1 MQAFFQPQ
9 SVLLVGVPRATG
21 VGAYNGLEMLRRYGY
36 QGKVFVVHPEA
47 EEILGHRAYR
57 RVQELPE
64 VPELAVIALGRD
76 RVLPVVEDCLALGLR
91 RFVVISQ
98 GFADADARGKEL
110 QALLVAKVRA
120 AGARLVGPNTMGS
133 LNAFVG
139 FTTAFVDIPRPAEP
153 PPVSLIAQSGA
164 LQVGSE
170 SFTGPLGQAIDIG
183 NAADVGFVDVLEY
196 LEHDPHTRVIA
207 LHMEGLGEEGR
218 RFLETASRVARKK
231 PLVVLKT
238 GRSAAGAQAALS
250 HTGSLVGEDGVFSAA
265 FARAGILRA
274 RDATDLKDTLQ
285 ALAKLPPLKG
295 PRIGIAT
302 PSGALGII
310 ALDALSAAG
319 LKPGRLPEAVCQ
331 AVEPLGPYWHRLH
344 NPVDLWPIG
353 MKTGDYLGV
362 ATATVR
368 GFLADPET
376 DGVLCMLP
384 ALSSPLHANI
394 VRPRE
399 FIAGLDLPRFG
410 KPLALALYGDGRD
423 LLRRE
428 LAPVPGVAC
437 YVSVERA
444 VRALGRLHAYF
455 RSLSRPREDLALPA
469 ATALRP
475 VARELLLGQEALD
488 YLGHRGIAA
497 VPGVLART
505 PEEAAAAAER
515 LGFPVVLKAVSPAL
529 VHKWEAGGVILGV
542 EGPEAVRRGFAALSA
557 RMPRTSKSA
566 GLAGVLV
573 QKQLQGREVLL
584 GVKRD
589 ATFGPVVVCGLGG
602 IYAEVFADTAQTL
615 APINGAQALELL
627 ASLRC
632 YPLLAGVRGEP
643 PVHLEALA
651 GMLSALSRLAAAE
664 PDLAEADLNPV
675 IATPQGC
682 WAVDARLVWRTGEG
696 GKL

>member
-1 MQAFFQPQ
+1 MRVFFQPQ
-9 SVLLVGVPRATG
+9 SVVLIGVPRAAG

-36 QGKVFVVHPEA
+36 QGRVFVVHPEA
-47 EEILGHRAYR
+47 VEILGHRVFA
-57 RVQELPE
+57 RVQDLPE

-76 RVLPVVEDCLALGLR
+76 RVLPVVEDCLAFGIR
-91 RFVVISQ
+91 RCVVISQ

-110 QALLVAKVRA
+110 QALLVARIRA
-120 AGARLVGPNTMGS
+120 AQARLVGPNTMGS
-133 LNAFVG
+133 LNAFFG
-139 FTTAFVDIPRPAEP
+139 FTTAFVDIPRPADP
-153 PPVSLIAQSGA
+153 PPVTLVAQSGA
-164 LQVGSE
+164 PQVGSE

-183 NAADVGFVDVLEY
+183 NAADVGFVDLLEY
-196 LEHDPHTRVIA
+196 LEHDPHTQVIA
-207 LHMEGLGEEGR
+207 LHMEGLTDGR

-231 PLVVLKT
+231 PVVVLKT
-238 GRSAAGAQAALS
+238 GRSAQGAQAALS

-265 FARAGILRA
+265 FARAGILCA
-274 RDATDLKDTLQ
+274 QDATDLKDALQ

-319 LKPGRLPEAVCQ
+319 LKAGRLPEAVRQ
-331 AVEPLGPYWHRLH
+331 AVEPLGPYWHRLA

-368 GFLADPET
+368 GFLADSEI

-394 VRPRE
+394 VRPRQ
-399 FIAGLDLPRFG
+399 FIAGLDLPRFA
-410 KPLALALYGDGRD
+410 KPLTLALYGDGRD
-423 LLRRE
+423 LVRQE
-428 LAPVPGVAC
+428 LAAVPGVAC

-444 VRALGRLHAYF
+444 VRALGRLHTYF
-455 RSLSRPREDLALPA
+455 RSLFRPREDLTLPA

-475 VARELLLGQEALD
+475 VARDLMLGQEALN
-488 YLGHRGIAA
+488 YLGHRGIAT
-497 VPGVLART
+497 VPGVLARS

-515 LGFPVVLKAVSPAL
+515 LGYPVVLKAVSSGL
-529 VHKWEAGGVILGV
+529 VHKWEAGGVLLGV
-542 EGPEAVRRGFAALSA
+542 EGSEAVRQGFATLSA
-557 RMPRTSKSA
+557 RATQASGGA
-566 GLAGVLV
+566 ELAGVLV

-589 ATFGPVVVCGLGG
+589 ATFGPVVICGLGG
-602 IYAEVFADTAQTL
+602 IYTEVFADTAQTL
-615 APINGAQALELL
+615 APVNGAQALQLL
-627 ASLRC
+627 ASLRS

-643 PVHLEALA
+643 PVNLEALA
-651 GMLSALSRLAAAE
+651 AMLSALSRLAAAE
-664 PDLAEADLNPV
+664 PAIAEADLNPV
-675 IATPQGC
+675 IATPRGC
-682 WAVDARLVWRTGEG
+682 WAVDARLVWRAA
-696 GKL
+696 